1 MEQMPYQPPA
11 ELRHKVFPQTA
22 HPLPPAPQTL
32 AHADAVTTSDWQACL
47 PVLHG
52 QHVMLRELTLGD
64 APALL
69 AMLTT
74 AEVTRFISPPPTT
87 IAGFE
92 AFITWTQEQRQAG
105 RYACFAVIPDGM
117 DTAVGLFQ
125 VRALEPGFGTAEWG
139 FALGSPF
146 WGRGLFADGARQVL
160 AFAFET
166 IGVERLEARASVEN
180 CRGNG
185 ALRKVGA
192 VREGT
197 LRQSFLNDGQYHDQ
211 HLWALLESDWRA
223 DVARQPDAPLLSCR
237 ADAVIPSRL
246 ETPSTAP
253 ALCVLVH

>member
-1 MEQMPYQPPA
+1 MEQMPYQPSA
-11 ELRHKVFPQTA
+11 EPRHKVFPQTA
-22 HPLPPAPQTL
+22 PPLPTAQTL
-32 AHADAVTTSDWQACL
+32 AQPDAVTTSDWQACL

-52 QHVMLRELTLGD
+52 QQVTLRELTLSD

-92 AFITWTQEQRQAG
+92 AFITWTRAQRQAG
-105 RYACFAVIPDGM
+105 RFACFAVIPAGM
-117 DTAVGLFQ
+117 DTAVGIFQ

-166 IGVERLEARASVEN
+166 LGVGRLEARSSVEN
-180 CRGNG
+180 RRGNG

-197 LRQSFLNDGQYHDQ
+197 LRQSFLKDGQYHDQ

-223 DVARQPDAPLLSCR
+223 AVARQAHSPLLACR
-237 ADAVIPSRL
+237 ADAVVPPPV
-246 ETPSTAP
+246 ETASTARAF
-253 ALCVLVH
+253 ALRVH